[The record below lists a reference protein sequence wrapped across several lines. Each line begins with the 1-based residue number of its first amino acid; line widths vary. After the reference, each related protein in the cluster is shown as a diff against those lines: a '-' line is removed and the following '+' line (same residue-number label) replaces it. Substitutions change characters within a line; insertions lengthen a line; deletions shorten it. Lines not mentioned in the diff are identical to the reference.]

1 MKLILA
7 ILAFTNWYYFPYESP
22 SAPVEVEGVDVNLKR
37 NELAFTFLAI
47 SDGEAA
53 LIQHANG
60 ENILVNTGGNGTF
73 KELER
78 LLALFHVDDLSTIIL
93 TANAGQENLDQLIE
107 KYNVKRIFTGK
118 AGSQVLA
125 EASIPTEV
133 KLQSWKQGEL
143 LKLMPGLTAE
153 VIFDGSEENEGT
165 DISFQFFHH
174 QIFYISSAS
183 HASEQAFLA
192 EPLKNVNIVK
202 LPFFAAKGSF
212 SDLLIEHLDPQLA
225 VIFKSNSIKPDPDL
239 VEMLHEAWIDVYF
252 TKQHGTVTIKL
263 TDSTYD
269 VITILSEE

>member
-1 MKLILA
+1 MKLLLA
-7 ILAFTNWYYFPYESP
+7 ILAFMNWYYFPYESP

-47 SDGEAA
+47 SNGEAA

-60 ENILVNTGGNGTF
+60 ENILVNTGGTGTF

-78 LLALFHVDDLSTIIL
+78 LLALFHVNDLSTIIL
-93 TANAGQENLDQLIE
+93 TSNAGQENLDQLIQ
-107 KYNVKRIFTGK
+107 KYNVRRIFTGK
-118 AGSQVLA
+118 AGNQVLA
-125 EASIPTEV
+125 GASIPTEV
-133 KLQSWKQGEL
+133 KVQSWKQGDL

-174 QIFYISSAS
+174 QIFYVSSAS

-225 VIFKSNSIKPDPDL
+225 VIFKSNSVKPDPDL

>member
-1 MKLILA
+1 MKLLLA
-7 ILAFTNWYYFPYESP
+7 ILAFMNWYYFPYESP

-60 ENILVNTGGNGTF
+60 ENILVNTGGSGTF

-78 LLALFHVDDLSTIIL
+78 LLALFHVNELSTIIL
-93 TANAGQENLDQLIE
+93 TANAGQENLDQIIQ
-107 KYNVKRIFTGK
+107 KYNVGRILTGK
-118 AGSQVLA
+118 AGNQALA

-133 KLQSWKQGEL
+133 KVQSWKQGEL

-153 VIFDGSEENEGT
+153 VIFDGSEEKEGT

-174 QIFYISSAS
+174 QVFYISSAS

-225 VIFKSNSIKPDPDL
+225 VIFKSNTVKPDPDL

>member
-7 ILAFTNWYYFPYESP
+7 ILAFMNWYYFPYESP
-22 SAPVEVEGVDVNLKR
+22 SSPVEVEGVDVNLKR

-60 ENILVNTGGNGTF
+60 DNILVNTGGKGTF

-78 LLALFHVDDLSTIIL
+78 LLALFHVKDLSTIIL
-93 TANAGQENLDQLIE
+93 TANTGQENLGQIIE
-107 KYNVKRIFTGK
+107 KYNVRRIFTGK
-118 AGSQVLA
+118 AGNQVLIQA
-125 EASIPTEV
+125 PIPAEV
-133 KLQSWKQGEL
+133 KVQSWKQGDL

-153 VIFDGSEENEGT
+153 VIFDGSEEKEGT

-174 QIFYISSAS
+174 QIFYVSSAS

-239 VEMLHEAWIDVYF
+239 VEMLNEAWIDVYF

>member
-1 MKLILA
+1 MKLLIA
-7 ILAFTNWYYFPYESP
+7 IMAFMNWYYFPYESP

-37 NELAFTFLAI
+37 NEMAFTFLSI

-60 ENILVNTGGNGTF
+60 ENILLNTGGKGTI

-78 LLALFHVDDLSTIIL
+78 LLALFHVKEISTIVL
-93 TANAGQENLDQLIE
+93 TADEGQENLEQIIH
-107 KYNVKRIFTGK
+107 KYNVRKIYTGK
-118 AGSQVLA
+118 AGNQA
-125 EASIPTEV
+125 FAGASIPTDV
-133 KLQSWKQGEL
+133 KVHTLKQGEL
-143 LKLMPGLTAE
+143 FKLIPGLTAE
-153 VIFDGSEENEGT
+153 VIFDGTEENEGT

-183 HASEQAFLA
+183 HNSEQAFLA

-202 LPFFAAKGSF
+202 LPFYAAKGSF

-225 VIFKSNSIKPDPDL
+225 IIFKSSSIKPDPDL

-252 TKQHGTVTIKL
+252 TKQHGTVTIKF

>member
-1 MKLILA
+1 MKLLLA
-7 ILAFTNWYYFPYESP
+7 ILAFMNWYYFPYESP

-37 NELAFTFLAI
+37 NELAFTFLAL

-60 ENILVNTGGNGTF
+60 ENILVNTGGKETL

-78 LLALFHVDDLSTIIL
+78 LLTLFHVNDLSTIIL
-93 TANAGQENLDQLIE
+93 TSNAGQENLNQIIQ
-107 KYNVKRIFTGK
+107 KYNVRRILTGQ
-118 AGSQVLA
+118 AGNQILA

-133 KLQSWKQGEL
+133 KVQTWKQGDL

-153 VIFDGSEENEGT
+153 AIFDGSEEKEGT

-174 QIFYISSAS
+174 QIFYVSSAS

>member
-1 MKLILA
+1 MKLLLA
-7 ILAFTNWYYFPYESP
+7 ILAFMNWYYFPSESP

-37 NELAFTFLAI
+37 NELAFTFLAL

-60 ENILVNTGGNGTF
+60 ENILVNTGGKGTL

-78 LLALFHVDDLSTIIL
+78 LLALFHVKDLTTIIL
-93 TANAGQENLDQLIE
+93 TAHSGQENLDEIIQ

-118 AGSQVLA
+118 AGNHVLA

-133 KLQSWKQGEL
+133 KVQSWKQGDL
-143 LKLMPGLTAE
+143 LKLLPGLSAE

-174 QIFYISSAS
+174 QIFYVSSAS
-183 HASEQAFLA
+183 HNSEQAFLA
-192 EPLKNVNIVK
+192 EPLKNVNIIK

>member
-1 MKLILA
+1 MKLLLA
-7 ILAFTNWYYFPYESP
+7 ILAFMNWYYFPYESP

-73 KELER
+73 KELEQ
-78 LLALFHVDDLSTIIL
+78 LLALFHVNDLSTIIL
-93 TANAGQENLDQLIE
+93 TANAGQENLEQLIQ
-107 KYNVKRIFTGK
+107 KYNVSRIFTGK
-118 AGSQVLA
+118 AGNQVLA

-133 KLQSWKQGEL
+133 KVQSWKQGEL

-153 VIFDGSEENEGT
+153 VIFNGSEENEGT

-174 QIFYISSAS
+174 QIFYVSSAS

-212 SDLLIEHLDPQLA
+212 SDLLIKHLDPQLA

>member
-7 ILAFTNWYYFPYESP
+7 VLAFMNWYYFPYESP

-60 ENILVNTGGNGTF
+60 DNILVNTGGKGTI

-78 LLALFHVDDLSTIIL
+78 LLALFHVKELSTIIL
-93 TANAGQENLDQLIE
+93 TANAGQENLDQIID
-107 KYNVKRIFTGK
+107 KYKVSRIFTGK
-118 AGSQVLA
+118 AGNQVLA
-125 EASIPTEV
+125 EALIPTDV
-133 KLQSWKQGEL
+133 KVQTWKQGDL

-153 VIFDGSEENEGT
+153 VIFDGSGENEGT

-183 HASEQAFLA
+183 HDSEQAFLA

>member
-1 MKLILA
+1 MKLLVA
-7 ILAFTNWYYFPYESP
+7 ILAFMNWYYFPYESP

-37 NELAFTFLAI
+37 NELAYTFLAI

-60 ENILVNTGGNGTF
+60 ENILVNTGGDGTF

-78 LLALFHVDDLSTIIL
+78 LLTLFHVNELSTIIL
-93 TANAGQENLDQLIE
+93 TENAGHENLDQIIQ
-107 KYNVKRIFTGK
+107 KYHVQRIFTGK
-118 AGSQVLA
+118 AGNQVLS
-125 EASIPTEV
+125 ETPIPTEV
-133 KLQSWKQGEL
+133 KVQSWKQGDL
-143 LKLMPGLTAE
+143 IKLVPGLTAE
-153 VIFDGSEENEGT
+153 VIFDGSEEKEGT

-202 LPFFAAKGSF
+202 VPFFAAKGSF

-225 VIFKSNSIKPDPDL
+225 IIFKSNSIKPDPDL

-269 VITILSEE
+269 VITIFSEE